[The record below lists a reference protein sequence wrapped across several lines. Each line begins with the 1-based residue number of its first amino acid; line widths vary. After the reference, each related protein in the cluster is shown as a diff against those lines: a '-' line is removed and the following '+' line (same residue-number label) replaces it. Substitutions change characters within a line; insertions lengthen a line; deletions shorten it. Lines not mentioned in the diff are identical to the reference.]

1 MSRAIE
7 GRCLC
12 GAVTLT
18 VGRHEP
24 TVGACHCTMCRRW
37 AGSALFVFKGEDVQ
51 VEGPV
56 KVYRSSS
63 FAERAFCGTCGS
75 LLWFKDRN
83 DDDYDVQVGLFE
95 AAREFPLTSEIYIDQ
110 RLACLPLE
118 GGHRQET
125 QAEYEAKYPSVDEGD
140 LT

>member
-1 MSRAIE
+1 MSETIE

-12 GAVTLT
+12 GAVTLK
-18 VGRHEP
+18 VGRHESEA
-24 TVGACHCTMCRRW
+24 GACHCTMCRRW
-37 AGSALFVFKGEDVQ
+37 AGSALFVFTGRDVQ

-56 KVYRSSS
+56 KIYRSSS
-63 FAERAFCGTCGS
+63 FAERAFCDTCGS
-75 LLWFKDRN
+75 QLWFRDHI
-83 DDDYDVQVGLFE
+83 DDAYELQVGLFK
-95 AAREFPLTSEIYIDQ
+95 AARGFPLTSEIYIDQ

-118 GGHRQET
+118 GDHRQET